1 MNTPTADP
9 AAPNAVV
16 PTGEAASAPAE
27 DASWEELVSAALV
40 GADRRSVPAV
50 RLLEDAAVQV
60 TRARAGRR
68 PHAGRL
74 PGPAAEETRPLASRA
89 AGDRLARMLGGEQ
102 ARLVPEWLE
111 TAATAGVRVPAHLI
125 PGLLDL
131 GARDRSI
138 RPHLGPLAGARGRWL
153 AELNP
158 AWAYV
163 LEEAVLPRAEG
174 ETPEA
179 GETWEFGTRGDRRAY
194 FAALRAAAPLRA
206 RELLEE
212 GWAKETPE
220 DRAAFV
226 GLLGDGLSMEDEP
239 FLEAALD
246 DRRREVRQAAADL
259 LTRLPESRLAGR
271 MTERAARFLTRN
283 GGKLVAEPP
292 KACDSTME
300 RDGVRPGP
308 PAGMAKRGWW
318 LQQVLART
326 PLSFWPAHFG
336 LSPEEVIGLKIGDWA
351 REVWMGWT
359 RAVILQRDAAW
370 ARVLFEAEPLT
381 DLLSVLPPEEQS
393 ARAALLVARE
403 PMDGKMI
410 MTLGGVARP
419 WGTHLARA
427 VLKTIVETSGMR
439 PWDAGELIRLAGER
453 LDPALH
459 AHVERLGVT
468 ELAATLRFRHDM
480 LKELS

>member
-1 MNTPTADP
+1 VNTP
-9 AAPNAVV
+9 
-16 PTGEAASAPAE
+16 ASNTRASNT
-27 DASWEELVSAALV
+27 SWEELVSGALV
-40 GADRRSVPAV
+40 GADRRSVPPAG
-50 RLLEDAAVQV
+50 LLEEAAVQV
-60 TRARAGRR
+60 TLARAGQR
-68 PHAGRL
+68 PRAGL
-74 PGPAAEETRPLASRA
+74 APAPAAEETRPLASRA

-111 TAATAGVRVPAHLI
+111 IAAAAGVRVPAHLI

-138 RPHLGPLAGARGRWL
+138 RAHLGSLTGARGRWL

-158 AWAYV
+158 VWAYV
-163 LEEAVLPRAEG
+163 LEEPVLPREEG
-174 ETPEA
+174 DTPEI
-179 GETWEFGTRGDRRAY
+179 GETWELGGRGDRRA
-194 FAALRAAAPLRA
+194 FLAALRAAAPSRA

-212 GWAKETPE
+212 GWARETPE

-226 GLLGDGLSMEDEP
+226 AVLADGVGMEDEP

-271 MTERAARFLTRN
+271 MAERAARFLTRS
-283 GGKLVAEPP
+283 GGGLVAEPP
-292 KACDSTME
+292 KACDSSME

-308 PAGMAKRGWW
+308 PAGLAKRGWW
-318 LQQVLART
+318 LQQVMART

-336 LSPEEVIGLKIGDWA
+336 LSPEEVVRLKIGDWA
-351 REVWMGWT
+351 REVRMGWT

-370 ARVLFEAEPLT
+370 ARVLFEVEPLT

-419 WGTHLARA
+419 WGSHLAKA
-427 VLKTIVETSGMR
+427 VLKAIVETSDMR

-459 AHVERLGVT
+459 ERVHELGIT
-468 ELAATLRFRHDM
+468 DLAATLRFRHDM